1 MSEDNELSPE
11 IEAALKD
18 ISAVDPA
25 VRDQHIAAA
34 LGELTV
40 QAQSNGRLRFLSVA
54 AAVVVLVAG
63 GIAFTRNSDD
73 TPPALA
79 ADTTV
84 VSVLKA
90 SGECTA
96 AGTRDDNEEVGS
108 FALGET
114 TFELFRLNGV
124 IDLFSTSGPCTKEG
138 SIDYWA
144 ALEVHTNRTD
154 APIEG
159 VECGI
164 LSKPIARFTD
174 QLMGMSYSFAIILTT
189 DGVSL
194 YLEDRCN
201 ELLGSIVVP
210 TSGD

>member
-1 MSEDNELSPE
+1 MNEDNELSPE
-11 IEAALKD
+11 IEASLRD

-34 LGELTV
+34 LSEI
-40 QAQSNGRLRFLSVA
+40 ASPAAPSRRLRFLSVA

-63 GIAFTRNSDD
+63 GIAFSRNSDD

-79 ADTTV
+79 TDTTV
-84 VSVLKA
+84 VSVPKA
-90 SGECTA
+90 SGECSA
-96 AGTRDDNEEVGS
+96 VGTRDDNEEVGS
-108 FALGET
+108 FTLGET

-124 IDLFSTSGPCTKEG
+124 IDLYSTSGPCTKEG

-154 APIEG
+154 APTEP
-159 VECGI
+159 VECSI
-164 LSKPIARFTD
+164 LSEPIARFTD
-174 QLMGMSYSFAIILTT
+174 QIKGMSYSFAIILTV

-201 ELLGSIVVP
+201 ELLGLIATP
-210 TSGD
+210 TSGE

>member
-1 MSEDNELSPE
+1 MSEDSELSPE

-18 ISAVDPA
+18 ISAADPA

-40 QAQSNGRLRFLSVA
+40 PAQSNGRLRFLSVA

-63 GIAFTRNSDD
+63 GIAFSRNSDD

-84 VSVLKA
+84 VSVPKA
-90 SGECTA
+90 SRECTA
-96 AGTRDDNEEVGS
+96 AGTRDDNEEVGG
-108 FALGET
+108 FTLGET
-114 TFELFRLNGV
+114 TFKLFRLNGV
-124 IDLFSTSGPCTKEG
+124 IDLYSTSGPCTKEG

-144 ALEVHTNRTD
+144 ALEMHNNGTD
-154 APIEG
+154 APTESIE
-159 VECGI
+159 CSI
-164 LSKPIARFTD
+164 LSEPIARFTD
-174 QLMGMSYSFAIILTT
+174 QLKGMSYSFAIILTT

-201 ELLGSIVVP
+201 EPLGTVTLP
-210 TSGD
+210 PAAD